1 MLFFCALKTLVISG
15 VAGDCAKKAKKTKPK
30 KKKTNKLRR
39 EESEGKIRQRKPK
52 IAKTIMGPHES
63 DKPRKTWKKS
73 PQSKIVGRQ
82 LKVVAFVSKPN
93 EFVVAAVVVVAH
105 FLAHKLKSKL
115 KPKPKPQLQTETRP
129 MDLLECQATHTHG
142 DAQSRSQHYGLS
154 FSAGR

>member
-1 MLFFCALKTLVISG
+1 MIVQKRRR
-15 VAGDCAKKAKKTKPK
+15 KQNQ

-93 EFVVAAVVVVAH
+93 EFVVAAVVVVAAIT
-105 FLAHKLKSKL
+105 FWRINSNPNSNPNPSPNSRPRLDPWTYWNA
-115 KPKPKPQLQTETRP
+115 KPHTH
-129 MDLLECQATHTHG
+129 MATH
-142 DAQSRSQHYGLS
+142 SRGHSTMVFPFQREDNL
-154 FSAGR
+154 